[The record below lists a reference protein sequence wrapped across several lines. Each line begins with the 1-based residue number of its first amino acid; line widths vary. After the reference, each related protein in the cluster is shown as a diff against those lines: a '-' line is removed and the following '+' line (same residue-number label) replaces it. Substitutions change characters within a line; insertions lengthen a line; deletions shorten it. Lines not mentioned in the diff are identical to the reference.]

1 MEKETYTLEQLLQ
14 DYKDGYIRTFEEL
27 ERAVMLLKGAGRNAG
42 LNDLA
47 ADIHANAVA
56 HGWWD
61 EARSFGDIVALCH
74 SELSEALE
82 AYRDGE
88 ELVHGCCGHCTFD
101 GSCDHPAPRRGDGL
115 QAGGRGRGDDRLHH
129 PHPGLVREDGRGCG
143 RGAGHEARLQQ
154 GPPLPARGEGAV
166 KIGQKVQR
174 YPETFFER
182 EGEKNAPKR
191 PITGTVVYIHPL
203 GRFHIVEFD
212 LRGGKV
218 QESFQGI
225 QD

>member
-1 MEKETYTLEQLLQ
+1 MEKETYTLERLLQ
-14 DYKDGYIRTFEEL
+14 DYKDGYIRTFEQL

-101 GSCDHPAPRRGDGL
+101 RSCDHPAPAGETGCKPEGVAVEMIDCIIRILDWCGKMGVDVDGVL
-115 QAGGRGRGDDRLHH
+115 AMKHAYNKGRPYRH
-129 PHPGLVREDGRGCG
+129 
-143 RGAGHEARLQQ
+143 
-154 GPPLPARGEGAV
+154 
-166 KIGQKVQR
+166 
-174 YPETFFER
+174 
-182 EGEKNAPKR
+182 
-191 PITGTVVYIHPL
+191 
-203 GRFHIVEFD
+203 
-212 LRGGKV
+212 GGKAL
-218 QESFQGI
+218 
-225 QD
+225 

>member
-27 ERAVMLLKGAGRNAG
+27 DRAVMLLKGAGRNAG

-101 GSCDHPAPRRGDGL
+101 GSCDHPAPAGETGCKPEGVAVEMIDCIIRILDWCGKMGVDVDGVL
-115 QAGGRGRGDDRLHH
+115 AMKHAYNKGRPYRH
-129 PHPGLVREDGRGCG
+129 
-143 RGAGHEARLQQ
+143 
-154 GPPLPARGEGAV
+154 
-166 KIGQKVQR
+166 
-174 YPETFFER
+174 
-182 EGEKNAPKR
+182 
-191 PITGTVVYIHPL
+191 
-203 GRFHIVEFD
+203 
-212 LRGGKV
+212 GGKV
-218 QESFQGI
+218 L
-225 QD
+225 

>member
-14 DYKDGYIRTFEEL
+14 DYKDGYIRTFEQL
-27 ERAVMLLKGAGRNAG
+27 ERAVMLLKGAGRNTG

-88 ELVHGCCGHCTFD
+88 ELVHGCCGHCTFEA
-101 GSCDHPAPRRGDGL
+101 SCDHPAPAGETGCKPEGVAVEMIDCIIRILDWCGKMGVDVDGVL
-115 QAGGRGRGDDRLHH
+115 AMKHAYNKGRPYRHG
-129 PHPGLVREDGRGCG
+129 
-143 RGAGHEARLQQ
+143 
-154 GPPLPARGEGAV
+154 GEGAV
-166 KIGQKVQR
+166 KIGQKVTR
-174 YPETFFER
+174 YPVSFSEPD
-182 EGEKNAPKR
+182 GKKGQKPM
-191 PITGTVVYIHPL
+191 TGTVVYIHPL
-203 GRFHIVEFD
+203 GRFHIVEFE

-218 QESFQGI
+218 QESFQGAE
-225 QD
+225 D

>member
-88 ELVHGCCGHCTFD
+88 E
-101 GSCDHPAPRRGDGL
+101 
-115 QAGGRGRGDDRLHH
+115 LHH

>member
-14 DYKDGYIRTFEEL
+14 DYKDGYIRTFEQL
-27 ERAVMLLKGAGRNAG
+27 QRAVTLLKGEGRNAG

-88 ELVHGCCGHCTFD
+88 GLVHGCCGYCDFQE
-101 GSCDHPAPRRGDGL
+101 SCDHQATAGETGCKPEGVAVEMIDCIIRILDWCGKMGVDVDGVL
-115 QAGGRGRGDDRLHH
+115 AMKHAYNKGRPYRH
-129 PHPGLVREDGRGCG
+129 
-143 RGAGHEARLQQ
+143 
-154 GPPLPARGEGAV
+154 
-166 KIGQKVQR
+166 
-174 YPETFFER
+174 
-182 EGEKNAPKR
+182 
-191 PITGTVVYIHPL
+191 
-203 GRFHIVEFD
+203 
-212 LRGGKV
+212 GGKAL
-218 QESFQGI
+218 
-225 QD
+225 

>member
-14 DYKDGYIRTFEEL
+14 DYKDGYIRTFEQL
-27 ERAVMLLKGAGRNAG
+27 ERAVMLLKGAGRNTG

-88 ELVHGCCGHCTFD
+88 ELVHGCCGHCTFEA
-101 GSCDHPAPRRGDGL
+101 SCDHPAPAGETGCKPEGVAVEMIDCIIRILDWCGKMGVDVDGVL
-115 QAGGRGRGDDRLHH
+115 AMKHAYNKGRPYRHGG
-129 PHPGLVREDGRGCG
+129 
-143 RGAGHEARLQQ
+143 EAL
-154 GPPLPARGEGAV
+154 
-166 KIGQKVQR
+166 
-174 YPETFFER
+174 
-182 EGEKNAPKR
+182 
-191 PITGTVVYIHPL
+191 
-203 GRFHIVEFD
+203 
-212 LRGGKV
+212 
-218 QESFQGI
+218 
-225 QD
+225 